1 MQLLGGLSPREFLEQ
16 YWQKRPLV
24 IRNAVPDLAAPLTPE
39 ELAGLAC
46 EEGVE
51 SRLVRGD
58 GAAKPWEYRE
68 GPFESE
74 DFTSL
79 PERDWTVLVQGVDRL
94 MPGVAELVEPFR
106 FFPNWR
112 LDDVMVSYAAPG
124 GSVGPH
130 VDRYDVFLLQG
141 LGQRRW
147 QIEREPVEDEVL
159 RPDTELRVLAR
170 FAPHEE
176 WVLEPGDMLYLPPGI
191 AHHGTAV
198 TPCLTFSV
206 GFRAPD
212 DLGLLAGY
220 AESVM
225 RSLDPGARYRDPDLL
240 PRDDPGRLEAGELER
255 IRKSVRRFGRDD
267 RHVDRWFAAF
277 ISEPKPHEMPEPL
290 DPPYDAE
297 ELRGRLDEGELL
309 LRSAIPHFVY
319 IPRVRGGARM
329 FVGGTE
335 YELDAAHAPF
345 AELVTGR
352 EPLDAATL
360 ALWLN
365 RDDTRRVLLDL
376 VNRGFLFFED

>member
-1 MQLLGGLSPREFLEQ
+1 MQLLGGLSPREFLDQ

-24 IRNAVPDLAAPLTPE
+24 IRSAIPELQSPLSPE

-46 EEGVE
+46 EEVE
-51 SRLVRGD
+51 ARLVRGNGTD
-58 GAAKPWEYRE
+58 KPWEYRE
-68 GPFESE
+68 GPFEAE

-79 PERDWTVLVQGVDRL
+79 PERDWTLLVQGVDRL
-94 MPGVAELVEPFR
+94 MPEVAELVAPFR

-130 VDRYDVFLLQG
+130 VDQYDVFLLQG

-147 QIEREPVEDEVL
+147 QVEREPVEEEVL

-170 FAPHEE
+170 FAPDEE
-176 WVLEPGDMLYLPPGI
+176 WVLEPGDMLYLPPGL

-198 TPCLTFSV
+198 DRCMTFSV

-220 AESVM
+220 AENVM
-225 RSLDPGARYRDPDLL
+225 RSLDPTARYKDPDLE
-240 PRDDPGRLEAGELER
+240 PRKDPGRLEANELER
-255 IRKSVRRFGRDD
+255 VRRSVRRFGRED
-267 RHVDRWFAAF
+267 RDVDRWFAAF
-277 ISEPKPHEMPEPL
+277 ISEPKPHETPAPL
-290 DPPYDAE
+290 DPPFDGE
-297 ELRGRLDEGELL
+297 ELLGRLGEGDPL
-309 LRSAIPHFVY
+309 LRSAVPHFVY

-335 YELDAAHAPF
+335 YELDADHAGF
-345 AELVTGR
+345 AQLVTGR
-352 EPLDAATL
+352 EPLGRETL
-360 ALWLN
+360 SRWIDRSEA
-365 RDDTRRVLLDL
+365 RGVLLDL
-376 VNRGFLFFED
+376 VNRGFLYFED